1 MTQGDSA
8 KRSIAVA
15 VCLANGLSALLGPQA
30 AGVWLGLGKL
40 VSKTNKGRTELHAWL
55 VRGSIKNATLDY
67 YRYRLLVLDAR
78 VHAAMHATHARYT
91 TAVNLD
97 IYM

>member
-67 YRYRLLVLDAR
+67 YRYRFNSYSTRAYP
-78 VHAAMHATHARYT
+78 VHAAMHATHARY
-91 TAVNLD
+91 
-97 IYM
+97 